1 MRTFTATTG
10 KIASCLVG
18 AALALAGCGSAS
30 NSETPGTP
38 PTAGTGGG
46 GAPGA
51 AGAPGGGGSGGA
63 APSGGSPGSA
73 GSGGTAGSAGGSAGT
88 GGTAGTG
95 GSSPRPADA
104 GLPPG
109 DASAAPGGCPVQKNL
124 TLAVHIV
131 MDASWP
137 STLSTAAGTDKIHV
151 WNLTK
156 VQVNGTELSGDD
168 TRTCGTVLPPFNL
181 SGAGQLVTGGQKVH
195 IEFPFS
201 IWEAPTIPRLRSQGR
216 LSGWNP
222 GSMLNIDGTVALIGL
237 TMDDPAAA
245 WPEDYTGIKAVDAD
259 GDGKPGFT
267 AIPKSGDGFVQPPTG
282 IDLLRRPPPTDQI
295 YVASRT
301 VIGLQGMLTSC
312 TDVSGPAQ
320 VMFFDSHVVGC
331 HVRGG
336 ADCTADQTDFVDQGR
351 TIYKING
358 ATFTAKQIPENAT
371 CADVRAA
378 LP

>member
-1 MRTFTATTG
+1 
-10 KIASCLVG
+10 
-18 AALALAGCGSAS
+18 
-30 NSETPGTP
+30 
-38 PTAGTGGG
+38 
-46 GAPGA
+46 
-51 AGAPGGGGSGGA
+51 
-63 APSGGSPGSA
+63 
-73 GSGGTAGSAGGSAGT
+73 
-88 GGTAGTG
+88 
-95 GSSPRPADA
+95 
-104 GLPPG
+104 
-109 DASAAPGGCPVQKNL
+109 
-124 TLAVHIV
+124 
-131 MDASWP
+131 
-137 STLSTAAGTDKIHV
+137 
-151 WNLTK
+151 
-156 VQVNGTELSGDD
+156 
-168 TRTCGTVLPPFNL
+168 
-181 SGAGQLVTGGQKVH
+181 
-195 IEFPFS
+195 
-201 IWEAPTIPRLRSQGR
+201 
-216 LSGWNP
+216 
-222 GSMLNIDGTVALIGL
+222 
-237 TMDDPAAA
+237 
-245 WPEDYTGIKAVDAD
+245 VDAD